1 MGRCGIGRAA
11 ALTILSRAIGAD
23 FKSHKNPLFLNVMPA
38 DETNRALDKAHRVS
52 SAKH

>member
-1 MGRCGIGRAA
+1 MGRCGIVKAA
-11 ALTILSRAIGAD
+11 ALTIPSRALIAD
-23 FKSHKNPLFLNVMPA
+23 FKAHKNPLFLNVMPA